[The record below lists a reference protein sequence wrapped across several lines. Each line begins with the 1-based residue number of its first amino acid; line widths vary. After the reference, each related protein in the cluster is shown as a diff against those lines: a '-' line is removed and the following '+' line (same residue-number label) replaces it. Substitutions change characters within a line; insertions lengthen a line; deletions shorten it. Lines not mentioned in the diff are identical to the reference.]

1 MTATT
6 RTGAPARVHLAA
18 LDEADPLASF
28 RALFDLPD
36 GVIYLDGNS
45 LGPLPKATRAR
56 LGEVIDREWGRDLI
70 RSWEANG
77 WMALPRRIGEKIGRL
92 IGAEPASTIACDSTS
107 VNLFKALTAAV
118 SLRPERHVIVSERG
132 NFPTDLY
139 MAEGVAALLGRE
151 LRQAEPDAV
160 EAALDPSVAVLM
172 LTHVNYRS
180 GRMHDMAR
188 LTRTAHDAGALVVW
202 DLAHSAGA
210 VPLDL
215 AACEVDFAVGCGYKF
230 LNGGPG
236 APGFLYIAPRHQG
249 AAMPLTGWMGHADP
263 FAFAP
268 AYRPAEGISRALVGT
283 PQILGL
289 AALEIGVDIALSAE
303 MDAVRAKSVRMAEI
317 FAALVERDC
326 AGLGFEIA
334 SPREA
339 SARGS
344 QMCLRHARAETITRR
359 LAERGVIG
367 DFRPPDIL
375 RFGLTPLTL
384 RYADLGAA
392 SAMLADVVRGLS
404 PA

>member
-1 MTATT
+1 VSDN
-6 RTGAPARVHLAA
+6 APPIDKACLAA

-28 RALFDLPD
+28 RALFDLPE
-36 GVIYLDGNS
+36 GVVYLDGNS

-56 LGEVIDREWGRDLI
+56 LDEVIGREWGRDLI

-77 WMALPRRIGEKIGRL
+77 WMDLPQRVGGKIGRL
-92 IGAEPASTIACDSTS
+92 IGAEPDSTIACDSTS
-107 VNLFKALTAAV
+107 VNLFKALAAALG
-118 SLRPERHVIVSERG
+118 LRPGRRVIVSERG

-139 MAEGVAALLGRE
+139 VAEGVAALLGAE
-151 LRQAEPDAV
+151 LRQAEPDAI
-160 EAALDPSVAVLM
+160 EAALDGSVAA
-172 LTHVNYRS
+172 LTLSHVNYRS

-188 LTRTAHDAGALVVW
+188 LTRAAHAAGALMVW

-215 AACEVDFAVGCGYKF
+215 AGCAVDFAVGCGYKF

-236 APGFLYIAPRHQG
+236 APGFLYVAPRHHG
-249 AAMPLTGWMGHADP
+249 AAMPLTGWMGHAEP

-268 AYRPAEGISRALVGT
+268 AYRPAEGVARALVGT
-283 PQILGL
+283 PQVLSL
-289 AALEIGVDIALSAE
+289 AALEVGVDIALSAE
-303 MDAVRAKSVRMAEI
+303 MDAVRAKSVRMAEL

-326 AGLGFEIA
+326 AGLGLALA
-334 SPREA
+334 SPRDA

-344 QMCLRHARAETITRR
+344 QVCLRHKRAGAIMRA
-359 LAERGVIG
+359 LIERGVIG

-392 SAMLADVVRGLS
+392 TAALAEVARALS
-404 PA
+404 G

>member
-1 MTATT
+1 VSDN
-6 RTGAPARVHLAA
+6 APPIDKACLAA

-28 RALFDLPD
+28 RALFDLPE
-36 GVIYLDGNS
+36 GVVYLDGNS
-45 LGPLPKATRAR
+45 LGPLPKATRQR
-56 LGEVIDREWGRDLI
+56 LDEVIGREWGRDLI

-77 WMALPRRIGEKIGRL
+77 WMDLPRRVGGKIGRL
-92 IGAEPASTIACDSTS
+92 IGAEPDSTIACDSTS
-107 VNLFKALTAAV
+107 VNLFKALAAALG
-118 SLRPERHVIVSERG
+118 LRPGRRVIVSERG

-139 MAEGVAALLGRE
+139 VAEGVAALLGAE
-151 LRQAEPDAV
+151 LRQAEPDAI
-160 EAALDPSVAVLM
+160 EAALDGSVAA
-172 LTHVNYRS
+172 LTLSHVNYRS

-188 LTRTAHDAGALVVW
+188 LTRAAHAAGALMVW

-215 AACEVDFAVGCGYKF
+215 AGCAVDFAVGCGYKF

-236 APGFLYIAPRHQG
+236 APGFLYVAPRHHG
-249 AAMPLTGWMGHADP
+249 AAMPLTGWMGHAEP

-268 AYRPAEGISRALVGT
+268 AYRPAEGVARALVGT
-283 PQILGL
+283 PHVLSL
-289 AALEIGVDIALSAE
+289 AALEVGVDIALSAE
-303 MDAVRAKSVRMAEI
+303 MDAVRAKSVRMAEL

-326 AGLGFEIA
+326 AGLGLALA
-334 SPREA
+334 SPRDA

-344 QMCLRHARAETITRR
+344 QVCLRHKRVGAIMRALI
-359 LAERGVIG
+359 ERGVIG

-392 SAMLADVVRGLS
+392 TAALAEVARALS
-404 PA
+404 G

>member
-1 MTATT
+1 VSDN
-6 RTGAPARVHLAA
+6 APPIDKACLAA

-28 RALFDLPD
+28 RALFDLPE
-36 GVIYLDGNS
+36 GVVYLDGNS

-56 LGEVIDREWGRDLI
+56 LDEVIGREWGRDLI

-77 WMALPRRIGEKIGRL
+77 WMDLPRRVGGKIGRL
-92 IGAEPASTIACDSTS
+92 IGAEPDSTIACDSTS
-107 VNLFKALTAAV
+107 VNLFKALAAALG
-118 SLRPERHVIVSERG
+118 LRPGRRVIVSERG

-139 MAEGVAALLGRE
+139 VAEGVAALLGAE
-151 LRQAEPDAV
+151 LRQAEPDAI
-160 EAALDPSVAVLM
+160 EAALDGSVAA
-172 LTHVNYRS
+172 LTLSHVNYRS

-188 LTRTAHDAGALVVW
+188 LTRAAHAAGALMVW

-215 AACEVDFAVGCGYKF
+215 AGCAVDFAVGCGYKF

-236 APGFLYIAPRHQG
+236 APGFLYVAPRHHG
-249 AAMPLTGWMGHADP
+249 AAMPLTGWMGHAEP

-268 AYRPAEGISRALVGT
+268 AYRPAEGVARALVGT
-283 PQILGL
+283 PQVLSL
-289 AALEIGVDIALSAE
+289 AALEVGVDIALSAE
-303 MDAVRAKSVRMAEI
+303 MDAVRAKSVRMAEL

-326 AGLGFEIA
+326 AGLGLALA
-334 SPREA
+334 SPRDA

-344 QMCLRHARAETITRR
+344 QVCLRHKRAGAIMRA
-359 LAERGVIG
+359 LIERGVIG

-392 SAMLADVVRGLS
+392 TAALAEVARALPG
-404 PA
+404 